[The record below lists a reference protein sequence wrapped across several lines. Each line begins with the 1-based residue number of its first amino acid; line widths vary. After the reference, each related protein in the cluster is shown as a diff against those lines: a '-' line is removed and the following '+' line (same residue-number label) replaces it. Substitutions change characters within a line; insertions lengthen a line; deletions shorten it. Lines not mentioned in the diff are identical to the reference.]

1 MKELKLRKTMEKISF
16 QGYDL
21 PWVMVKDGDVPSFM
35 IAYVNPD
42 AKQQIN
48 LECLISEKP
57 KALSFEVECKK
68 TDKDTAMNILNQYAQ
83 YSGYKLMKVKF
94 LYKK

>member
-1 MKELKLRKTMEKISF
+1 MKYTKLKKTMEKISF

-21 PWVMVKDGDVPSFM
+21 PWIMMKDDVDSFM
-35 IAYVNPD
+35 NTYVNPD
-42 AKQQIN
+42 ANQQIG
-48 LECLISEKP
+48 LSCEISEKQ